1 MEKTLLQKLLE
12 IQKECKFFK
21 KDKKSYNYNYV
32 NGATIYTTMRAK
44 MDELG
49 VLLETHMIDSP
60 ELHIRSDKIQSNKKI
75 SEYNTELKRKVDK
88 YIPEEKIVCER
99 VYQQKCEMVWID
111 VESGTERKIPW
122 LIVGEQD
129 EISKAFGSGLTYCQ
143 RYFALNYFN
152 IPTDENDPDNPE
164 NQRNGNVYV
173 NRAPQKPSGMK
184 MRWGDNK
191 GALISELGDLQDLR
205 KHLNWSTGK
214 PDLVDYNKA
223 LQERMNY
230 FAQKVEDDK

>member
-1 MEKTLLQKLLE
+1 MKALLVVLSMFVAVASMATEPVISKTSGGGFMMAE
-12 IQKECKFFK
+12 W
-21 KDKKSYNYNYV
+21 
-32 NGATIYTTMRAK
+32 G
-44 MDELG
+44 
-49 VLLETHMIDSP
+49 
-60 ELHIRSDKIQSNKKI
+60 
-75 SEYNTELKRKVDK
+75 
-88 YIPEEKIVCER
+88 
-99 VYQQKCEMVWID
+99 
-111 VESGTERKIPW
+111 GTE
-122 LIVGEQD
+122 
-129 EISKAFGSGLTYCQ
+129 TC
-143 RYFALNYFN
+143 
-152 IPTDENDPDNPE
+152 
-164 NQRNGNVYV
+164 NVYV